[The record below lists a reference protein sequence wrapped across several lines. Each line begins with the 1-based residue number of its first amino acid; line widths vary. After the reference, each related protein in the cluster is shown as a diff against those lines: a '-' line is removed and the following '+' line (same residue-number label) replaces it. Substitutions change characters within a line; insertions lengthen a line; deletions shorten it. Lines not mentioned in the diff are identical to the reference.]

1 MKQNRL
7 YLVCLCAVLGL
18 SFTGCGEDSDKSGS
32 CSPTTAEQDCG
43 NPNHFYCDAMSKSC
57 KRFIPEHCS
66 NGKTD
71 TGLETAEDCG
81 GACVSEAYVAT
92 AQNKDYRQT
101 CNVGKTCI
109 VNDDCKSGICDG
121 NVCQDK
127 KCETNSDCSADETCE
142 ANTCVSCS
150 DGKQNQDETDIDCGG
165 MCAAS
170 SKRCAIGKKCN
181 VATDCESGS
190 CVGNV
195 CAAAEF
201 KIADPKKLVINE
213 VLDVSKSTPNFALNN
228 DVKACEFVEIANP
241 DDEGY
246 KLDGLKLGV
255 QREDKEGAYEI
266 DLSGNVI
273 QPKSLV
279 VVHNCES
286 LPLPE
291 KVVAVK
297 SADLSIVGSGTY
309 SFSLIS
315 GETAGDK
322 VTVKFAQYVSSYNR
336 EIDFNINAN
345 MNKTTAIG
353 KNAAS
358 ATPGYCLNGGLYH
371 EGCVTHCAN
380 GQKDADESGVDCGGA
395 LCEKCKAD
403 GECKIWSDCIGGYC
417 YKDPKD
423 GTTDDKGVYTEP
435 EYGTCKVCEKPE
447 HCKQSGAE
455 CISEDILDET
465 GEPTGETIRYCAVP
479 ESCNDKSQNQDET
492 DIDCG
497 GKCGSTCRVGQIC
510 GSGADCM
517 STVCEDGRCAG
528 TDPGITDVN
537 ALVINEVY
545 DSSSSFKLGFY
556 YNRNNQT
563 CDFIEIGNVSDSNIS
578 LEGVKLVIKKRDGD
592 GKATNVELRG
602 ALDAKK
608 ILLVHSC
615 KDGLDYPPN
624 DARVEYKSSLFTTTS
639 DYNIYLEDKDG
650 EKSYAVDFMATA
662 KDFSSS
668 MNHATDFE
676 PTSPMVKTTS
686 LTGSD
691 EKFATPGYCAN
702 GGLLS
707 LNCQD
712 HCGDNLLNGNESAV
726 DCGGKCTPCELG
738 KNCLVKSDC
747 ESGVCRGN
755 VCSKCSEDNQC
766 ESGSCNT
773 QTGMCETEPTCDDKK
788 QNQDETDVDCGGSC
802 KVCAL
807 GQKCKVASDCETN
820 ECTGGVC
827 TGEKPDSAPLDALV
841 INEIMGSPSGNFDL
855 PPQVE
860 NKQCEYVEIV
870 NTNHKAFSLE
880 GITLNLA
887 KGNEIKEKGDKTAE
901 LSGTIP
907 ADGVVV
913 VHNCSNPIPL
923 PDDATSNVLPG
934 SAITNSADNY
944 VLWLSNN
951 SDDGKPVMIGKQTSG
966 VSENRSVDGDG
977 SAEMVLHSTKSSFNA
992 TPGYCANGGTFSSGC
1007 KVDCGNHGESCGGIC
1022 APCENGKKCSDGK
1035 DCVTGQ
1041 CEGGVC
1047 AGNIAKSATASDLL
1061 VNEVML
1067 NDKKGASTFVYNED
1081 GAICKFVEI
1090 VNISSDDLDIS
1101 SCSITIQRK
1110 DAEKK
1115 STTALSGTV
1124 GAKQPVVVHNC
1135 SELSLPSGA
1144 LGIKMSNA
1152 SNLAQSAYGEAY
1164 ITCGSEEGAHVTVP
1178 VVDNTNAGTSVN
1190 LPTDMVKA
1198 DALVLHSGITESN
1211 NVKASPGYCVN
1222 GKLFSNDCK

>member
-43 NPNHFYCDAMSKSC
+43 DPNHFYCDAMSKSC

-395 LCEKCKAD
+395 LCEKCQDD
-403 GECKIWSDCIGGYC
+403 GECKDYKDCAGGFC
-417 YKDPKD
+417 YKNPND
-423 GTTDDKGVYTEP
+423 GYTDDKGVHHDP
-435 EYGTCKVCEKPE
+435 EYGTCEVCEADSE
-447 HCKQSGAE
+447 CKETNAV
-455 CISEDILDET
+455 CKKDPIYDENGDDT
-465 GEPTGETIRYCAVP
+465 GKTNNYCVVP
-479 ESCNDKSQNQDET
+479 ETCSDKIRNQDET
-492 DIDCG
+492 EIDCG
-497 GKCGSTCRVGQIC
+497 GICGAKCKVGQVCGS
-510 GSGADCM
+510 SADCM
-517 STVCEDGRCAG
+517 SAVCEDGLCAG
-528 TDPGITDVN
+528 TDPVKADLN
-537 ALVINEVY
+537 ALVINEIY
-545 DSSSSFKLGFY
+545 DSNSSSPNFPL
-556 YNRNNQT
+556 NRNNT
-563 CDFIEIGNVSDSNIS
+563 ACEFVEIANVSDSNIS
-578 LEGVKLVIKKRDGD
+578 LEGLKLVVKKTLEVANPT
-592 GKATNVELRG
+592 KIELNG

-615 KDGLDYPPN
+615 KDNVLDYPQN
-624 DARVEYKSSLFTTTS
+624 DVRTINRKSTFLSGKNTYNLYIEDESGNTT
-639 DYNIYLEDKDG
+639 
-650 EKSYAVDFMATA
+650 YAVDFDNTEV
-662 KDFSSS
+662 DSTSS
-668 MNHATDFE
+668 MNHAIDFE
-676 PTSPMVKTTS
+676 PTSEMVKTTS
-686 LTGSD
+686 ISGAAA
-691 EKFATPGYCAN
+691 FATPGYCTN

-707 LNCQD
+707 LNCQNYCSD
-712 HCGDNLLNGNESAV
+712 TILNGNESAV
-726 DCGGKCTPCELG
+726 DCGGNCSPCELG

-755 VCSKCSEDNQC
+755 VCSKCSEDKQC

-773 QTGMCETEPTCDDKK
+773 QSGMCETEPTCDDKK

-820 ECTGGVC
+820 ECTDGVC
-827 TGEKPDSAPLDALV
+827 TGEKPDSADVTKLL
-841 INEIMGSPSGNFDL
+841 INEVMGSPKSGTNFAIQSDTA
-855 PPQVE
+855 
-860 NKQCEYVEIV
+860 QCEFVEI
-870 NTNHKAFSLE
+870 
-880 GITLNLA
+880 LNLDSKTVSVNGLKLMLLKDEAVIPSSVSLSGSIPA
-887 KGNEIKEKGDKTAE
+887 KGVLVVSEKEIPMPTDGVNVSATLSMSNKVSYTLWIENEAGDKASTVQRVPLATGNGKSQNRNPDMDTTNEE
-901 LSGTIP
+901 LAWHDTVSSSG
-907 ADGVVV
+907 
-913 VHNCSNPIPL
+913 L
-923 PDDATSNVLPG
+923 F
-934 SAITNSADNY
+934 NS
-944 VLWLSNN
+944 
-951 SDDGKPVMIGKQTSG
+951 
-966 VSENRSVDGDG
+966 
-977 SAEMVLHSTKSSFNA
+977 
-992 TPGYCANGGTFSSGC
+992 PGYCANGGTFSSGC

-1067 NDKKGASTFVYNED
+1067 NDKKGSSTFVYNED

-1211 NVKASPGYCVN
+1211 NVNASPGYCVN